1 MLVVKIEMWPG
12 GDESKA
18 YEHSRA
24 YISNDIKTTLK
35 TGGEYGSYNVKF
47 MQSHKFNPTKIWKR
61 GKAERIH
68 RTRRGIWDVLYVALR
83 SAGLERRNVRRE
95 A

>member
-1 MLVVKIEMWPG
+1 MLVIKIEMWPN

-24 YISNDIKTTLK
+24 YITNDGITSKETH
-35 TGGEYGSYNVKF
+35 GVYGSYDVRF
-47 MQSHKFNPTKIWKR
+47 MQSIKFNPKRVWKTGR
-61 GKAERIH
+61 AKKIH
-68 RTRRGIWDVLYVALR
+68 RTRRGVWDILYVALR
-83 SAGLERRNVRRE
+83 SVGMRKRNPV